1 MPQPEGLVCRWGE
14 RDAHMELKRCQPV
27 RHLPGQGR
35 EPVAGSVWKEK
46 SRGMVPL
53 AHSEVVPRTRSEGV
67 FVAASRALAGERGV
81 EYGSIE
87 ARTGAASELVTDVSS
102 PW

>member
-1 MPQPEGLVCRWGE
+1 M
-14 RDAHMELKRCQPV
+14 
-27 RHLPGQGR
+27 
-35 EPVAGSVWKEK
+35 AGSVWKEK

-67 FVAASRALAGERGV
+67 FVAASRALAGERSVVVDSLVAGIRV
-81 EYGSIE
+81 
-87 ARTGAASELVTDVSS
+87 ASELVTEVSF